1 MKRQFLEEMI
11 RSENWWEEWCGWLSQ
26 PVRAQ
31 FCLNLPPRT
40 SHNCHTSILPPL
52 PLSALSKYFTEG
64 EMLFL
69 SLQQKCFRNTF
80 VQKSKSIVCTVAKT
94 SSSPWIVIER
104 WRCKLIS
111 FKSIS
116 YFYVSAECL
125 LFCEFVLW
133 VAPLL
138 YSFLQSVGPDWLM
151 EASACGY

>member
-1 MKRQFLEEMI
+1 MI
-11 RSENWWEEWCGWLSQ
+11 RSENWWEEWCEAQVGGCHNPSEPNFASIYL
-26 PVRAQ
+26 RAPLTTVTPQ
-31 FCLNLPPRT
+31 FCLHYLCLPFQNLSQRG
-40 SHNCHTSILPPL
+40 
-52 PLSALSKYFTEG
+52 K
-64 EMLFL
+64 MLFL

-116 YFYVSAECL
+116 YFYVSAECF
-125 LFCEFVLW
+125 LFFEFVLW
-133 VAPLL
+133 VALL